1 MKVIISK
8 STEDRYQNFVVVDTF
23 KKVRELKGVEILVI
37 HDFKEE
43 PFEVGVFVSEFKKN
57 GMEKFIYINNNP
69 LPNICST
76 LYGIKGKVI
85 DDEFYLEDEEELLA
99 LIEELDFTEDETS
112 ALALAH
118 INVIEDFVNRFER
131 KDETINAPL
140 YLEQVREAINETNSL
155 VVKQKKQ
162 LIEMG
167 ASAMETFEKAST
179 IISNIAQQRKII
191 EEQLNEV
198 QQKQAQSAS
207 SSRQLG
213 GNILFYPTY
222 KYMGVPKMLFIRE
235 YAPCRYLT
243 SFILAYEH
251 YLHYTKN
258 KRVKLIFVHQK
269 GAGVAKKYSDFTV
282 ITQESMGMDSLY
294 DAEIIATNNP
304 KSEVLKKLFSRPT
317 DVFIVVDRLY
327 GQQDIVSGR
336 ISKLSAV
343 SGKSDIKRFNLDI
356 KTSIF
361 PITARDEAFLTLL
374 TIKAYPDGV
383 DTRKA
388 AYAQV
393 FREKFVQI
401 DNFLQLPSDK

>member
-1 MKVIISK
+1 MNVIVSK

-23 KKVRELKGVEILVI
+23 KKVRELKGVDILII

-43 PFEVGVFVSEFKKN
+43 PFEVGVFVSEFKK
-57 GMEKFIYINNNP
+57 GGIEKFIYINSNP
-69 LPNICST
+69 IPNVCST

-85 DDEFYLEDEEELLA
+85 DDEFYLEDEEELMA

-112 ALALAH
+112 ALAIAH
-118 INVIEDFVNRFER
+118 ISVIEDFVSRFEA
-131 KDETINAPL
+131 KDEAINAPL
-140 YLEQVREAINETNSL
+140 YLEQVREAINQTNSL
-155 VVKQKKQ
+155 VLTQKKQ
-162 LIEMG
+162 LLEMG
-167 ASAMETFEKAST
+167 ASAIETFQKAST
-179 IISNIAQQRKII
+179 IIANIAKQRTAI
-191 EEQLNEV
+191 EERLNEME
-198 QQKQAQSAS
+198 QKQGQVGNT
-207 SSRQLG
+207 RQLG

-258 KRVKLIFVHQK
+258 KRVKLVFVHQK

-304 KSEVLKKLFSRPT
+304 KAEVMKKLFSRPT

-336 ISKLSAV
+336 LAKLSAV
-343 SGKSDIKRFNLDI
+343 SGKSDIKRFGLDA

-361 PITARDEAFLTLL
+361 PVTSVDDSFLTLF
-374 TIKAYPDGV
+374 TIKQYPDSV
-383 DTRKA
+383 DTRRA

-393 FREKFVQI
+393 FRDKFAMI